1 MRIQRKEGEIPW
13 MEWRQKRIWG
23 WWSKA
28 IQIRVKYGIMQKGWG
43 WNNPMFYSSI
53 ETKETIIFS
62 PLNLMHSFRRRVER
76 KIFYSRNIL
85 VKDSR
90 AGHIPLFK
98 RRIYFSPFN
107 FRRKRHILVCRLI
120 HLSHK
125 TKNITKLTLDLYNVR
140 LLFNFVCFRL
150 LARTLQ
156 TIIKQLI

>member
-1 MRIQRKEGEIPW
+1 
-13 MEWRQKRIWG
+13 
-23 WWSKA
+23 
-28 IQIRVKYGIMQKGWG
+28 
-43 WNNPMFYSSI
+43 MFYSSI

-90 AGHIPLFK
+90 GGHIAIFK
-98 RRIYFSPFN
+98 RRICFSPIN

-125 TKNITKLTLDLYNVR
+125 TKKITKLTLDLYNIRLDLYNIR
-140 LLFNFVCFRL
+140 LLFHFLCFRH
-150 LARTLQ
+150 LARTAQ